1 MAQLN
6 FNAAAVQPASAFDP
20 IPAGWY
26 PAQITESEMKPTKD
40 GSGAYL
46 ALTFTILG
54 GQYANR
60 KIFGRLNLQNRNPV
74 AVEIAEQQLSAIC
87 HATGVIQLQ
96 DSSQLHG
103 IPLDIK
109 VKVRAA
115 DGTYEATNE
124 LSGFRALQQAA
135 PAVGGGAPVGG
146 IPMAGVANVQ
156 PARVAAPAMPAG
168 GWAAPAAQ
176 VPTQPAAPASVQ
188 PAQQVAQQ
196 VPTQPAQAAPAAAP
210 WQTAQ
215 VNPAA
220 QTTGAAVGGGAPVA
234 TAQPGVAPWATQAQT
249 VSPAQNVGADDIP
262 F

>member
-1 MAQLN
+1 M
-6 FNAAAVQPASAFDP
+6 
-20 IPAGWY
+20 
-26 PAQITESEMKPTKD
+26 
-40 GSGAYL
+40 
-46 ALTFTILG
+46 
-54 GQYANR
+54 
-60 KIFGRLNLQNRNPV
+60 QNRNPV

-87 HATGVIQLQ
+87 HSTGVIQLQ

-115 DGTYEATNE
+115 DGTYEASNE

-135 PAVGGGAPVGG
+135 QAVGSGAPVGG
-146 IPMAGVANVQ
+146 IPTAGVANVQ

-176 VPTQPAAPASVQ
+176 VPTQPAQ
-188 PAQQVAQQ
+188 PSQPVTQQ
-196 VPTQPAQAAPAAAP
+196 VPTQPVQAAPAAAP

-234 TAQPGVAPWATQAQT
+234 TAQPGVAPWATQPAQ
-249 VSPAQNVGADDIP
+249 PQAQNVNQTDDIP

>member
-6 FNAAAVQPASAFDP
+6 FNAAAVQPASAFGP

-26 PAQITESEMKPTKD
+26 PAQITESEMKPTKNGD
-40 GSGAYL
+40 GAYL
-46 ALTFTILG
+46 SLTFTILG

-109 VKVRAA
+109 IKVRAE

-135 PAVGGGAPVGG
+135 PAVGGGAPV
-146 IPMAGVANVQ
+146 
-156 PARVAAPAMPAG
+156 
-168 GWAAPAAQ
+168 
-176 VPTQPAAPASVQ
+176 
-188 PAQQVAQQ
+188 
-196 VPTQPAQAAPAAAP
+196 
-210 WQTAQ
+210 
-215 VNPAA
+215 
-220 QTTGAAVGGGAPVA
+220 A
-234 TAQPGVAPWATQAQT
+234 TAQPGVAPWATQTQA
-249 VSPAQNVGADDIP
+249 VSPAQQAVDNDIP